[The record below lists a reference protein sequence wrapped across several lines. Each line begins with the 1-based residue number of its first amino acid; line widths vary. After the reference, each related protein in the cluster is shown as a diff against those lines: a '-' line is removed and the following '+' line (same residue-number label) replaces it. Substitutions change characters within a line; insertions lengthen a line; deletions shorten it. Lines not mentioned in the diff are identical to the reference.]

1 MSKKNQNNQEEA
13 SINYDLKSEAVEEL
27 LKAGSG
33 DTPQYSKEELEKY
46 RSGNKKFRIPDWLKI
61 LFLKIWFPGAV
72 CFFFMFGLGGFLS
85 GLDMIF
91 VVSIVLGFVNDLLV
105 NNIIRYM
112 EKFPG
117 QHEEWI
123 LINKKGMVSLG
134 LNLLFAFLNIFCV
147 STVYSLIG
155 TVLLSMGLRVYGV
168 EPILFGVFCMAFD
181 MLFIGIKRL
190 FLSIFQDA
198 KDAARRGGDQNRDE
212 TST

>member
-1 MSKKNQNNQEEA
+1 MSNQEQNNKNQA
-13 SINYDLKSEAVEEL
+13 SVNYDLKSEAVEEL
-27 LKAGSG
+27 LKAGAG

-46 RSGNKKFRIPDWLKI
+46 RSGNKKFRIPDWVKI
-61 LFLKIWFPGAV
+61 LFIKLWFPGAV
-72 CFFFMFGLGGFLS
+72 CFFFMFGLGGVLS

-91 VVSIVLGFVNDLLV
+91 VVAMVLGLVNDLLL

-117 QHEEWI
+117 QHEEWM
-123 LINKKGMVSLG
+123 LVPKKGMASLG
-134 LNLLFAFLNIFCV
+134 LNLLFAFVNVLCV
-147 STVYSLIG
+147 SMVYSLIG
-155 TVLLSMGLRVYGV
+155 VIALKLGLTYYGV

-190 FLSIFQDA
+190 ILSIIEDA
-198 KDAARRGGDQNRDE
+198 KDAARGGSDQNHDE